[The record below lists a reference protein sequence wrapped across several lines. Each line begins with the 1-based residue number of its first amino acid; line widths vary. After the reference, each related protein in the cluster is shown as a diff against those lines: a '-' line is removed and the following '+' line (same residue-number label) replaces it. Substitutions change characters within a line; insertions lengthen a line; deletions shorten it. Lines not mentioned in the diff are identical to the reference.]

1 MFKSYQNLT
10 YKTKTQRKLKGA
22 VRLNKRI
29 VLYYKLL
36 SLHLISQELTVFF
49 STKKIHE
56 VFI

>member
-10 YKTKTQRKLKGA
+10 HKTKGFNSKTQRKLKGA

-36 SLHLISQELTVFF
+36 SLHLISQELTEEFN
-49 STKKIHE
+49 
-56 VFI
+56 